1 MTTAPKFNKDEP
13 YGTIHPV
20 EENLAFEQNGWFY
33 DTQFRPVSKSGPPP
47 PLTRAAA
54 PIEESEEIMSID
66 DIPDES
72 GDDVPAAGI
81 NPVKDVDK
89 SLLASWFGGN
99 KVPFFTVRASIKRAL
114 DVNVASADEARRVL
128 SEKYGW

>member
-1 MTTAPKFNKDEP
+1 MKAPAFDKDAP

-20 EENLAFEQNGWFY
+20 ESGLAYEQNGWFY
-33 DTQFRPVSKSGPPP
+33 DTQRKPLRKSDTPPP
-47 PLTRAAA
+47 PA
-54 PIEESEEIMSID
+54 PVAVAVAEPEEMSID
-66 DIPDES
+66 DLPDES
-72 GDDVPAAGI
+72 SDDVPEAGV

-99 KVPFFTVRASIKRAL
+99 KVPFFTVRSAIKRAL
-114 DVNVASADEARRVL
+114 DVHVTGADEARRVL